1 MPMPNARISRM
12 NTAEK
17 RPRLTIRQAQEADA
31 AALREIFNEAV
42 EDGLE
47 TFHATPRALEEEKQL
62 IVTAMRDL
70 RHPIFVAEVRNWAC
84 GLVTIEPYDER
95 RGFEDMGEVLI
106 FVRRSFRSYG
116 VGRQLMRVAQA
127 EAARLGYRKL
137 IGHLLADNHESLRLC
152 QATGWRIVGTHEQHA
167 RHGSRLRDVV
177 IVEYGVPAVSIAQ

>member
-1 MPMPNARISRM
+1 MPNARISRM

-84 GLVTIEPYDER
+84 GLVAIEPYDER

-137 IGHLLADNHESLRLC
+137 IGHVLVDNHESLRLC

-167 RHGSRLRDVV
+167 RHGTRLRDVV
-177 IVEYGVPAVSIAQ
+177 IVEYGVPAVSMAQ